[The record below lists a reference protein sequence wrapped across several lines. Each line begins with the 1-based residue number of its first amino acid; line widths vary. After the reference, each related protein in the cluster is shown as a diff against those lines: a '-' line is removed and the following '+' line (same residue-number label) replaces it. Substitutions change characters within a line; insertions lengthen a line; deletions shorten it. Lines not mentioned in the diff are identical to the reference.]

1 MYQIELTKRIKT
13 FKNDGPYEISHR
25 SNQCIF
31 QTDDYKKAR
40 DVFTTQLESEIQHHS
55 LIDYSCLS
63 TMVELYSFDEI
74 TKERRLLKTIS
85 IQNF

>member
-1 MYQIELTKRIKT
+1 MYQIEVTKRIKSFT
-13 FKNDGPYEISHR
+13 NDGPYKTTHT

-31 QTDDYKKAR
+31 QSEDYKHTR
-40 DVFTTQLESEIQHHS
+40 DVFVAQLESEIQHHS

-63 TMVELYSFDEI
+63 TMVELYSYDVI

>member
-13 FKNDGPYEISHR
+13 FRNDGPYETTHR

-31 QTDDYKKAR
+31 QSEDYKHTR
-40 DVFTTQLESEIQHHS
+40 DVFVAQLESEIQHHS

-63 TMVELYSFDEI
+63 TMVELYSYDVI

>member
-1 MYQIELTKRIKT
+1 MYQIELTKRIKSFT
-13 FKNDGPYEISHR
+13 NDGPYKTTHT

-31 QTDDYKKAR
+31 QSEDYKHTR
-40 DVFTTQLESEIQHHS
+40 DVFVAQLESEIQHQS

-63 TMVELYSFDEI
+63 TMVELYSYDVI